1 MVLFDIYV
9 KINFV
14 RNSEQ
19 TLFFNFPQRWRISL
33 PFVLALAA
41 IIFLIWSGFYD
52 LQHPHDGILN
62 LHPSGLVREID
73 PAGPTHEKLWV
84 GDIIISI
91 DGKYLNDAFP
101 LYAGKKPGDEV
112 ELVVEREG
120 DLTYIPF
127 RLADLPSS
135 IIVSE
140 LVVITIAL
148 IFWGIGVGVQA
159 LKPAKEGTT
168 LAFLFFQVSALLFAA
183 GLISGIGPLWVSG
196 LFNFLVWIIG
206 PITVHFHLYFP
217 QRTEIKGQG
226 VLLVILYA
234 IAILGG
240 LPYLVFGPAAIRS
253 NEWFSLYLT
262 VSRLFLALNLIIVVG
277 LLVYSYRHTT
287 TPGVRGKIRIVVLGG
302 ILSAL
307 PLVILTFLPDAI
319 LQTTLLPTP
328 FAFLFLA
335 IVPLTYGYAIFR
347 HRLIEVEQHV
357 NRGATYILVFSILGG
372 FLLVIYAILERWA
385 DIQIADNPLV
395 IILLVLLIA
404 GIFTPLYRVIQRF
417 VDSIFYGGWYDYRS
431 AITQISQGLEQIT
444 ELAELAQT
452 VSTRL
457 VKTLQLE
464 DTCVFLRD
472 FDGDFSVIE
481 VSPPESI
488 QSDRISSFP
497 VLPKSSLT
505 FLLKIGAV
513 DKAALGE
520 ALSEIS
526 LSPEEHKLL
535 DSEQVHLWVPVIG
548 HGQILGLLALGP
560 KYGGDIFSGEDMDIL
575 RVVSRQISPIIEN
588 IHLLNQLRQYASE
601 LETRVE
607 ERTAELHDAIERVE
621 AILANVGDGVF
632 VTNLD
637 CEIITAN
644 VAFEEQ
650 SGYQSEEVKGTTIY
664 NLFSHDNDK
673 VVIEDLK
680 AALPKGEI
688 WRGELF
694 AKRKN
699 GSNYDIQLTIAPVRD
714 QVGQMVSYVGSQRDI
729 TRQKEL
735 ERLKDQLI
743 FDVSHELRTPVTNL
757 NMYLELLEGCR
768 PEKRSGYLEVL
779 KGETGRLIDLIE
791 SILDL
796 SRLDMYKGKKVRF
809 SDVNINLLAAQ
820 VVDVH
825 RPLADSAGIKLTY
838 QLDTNIPNI
847 RGEQN
852 QLARLVTNLLSNAIR
867 YTLEGS
873 VELKTFRDGK
883 YACLQVIDTGIGIDE
898 VDKPHL
904 FDRFYRG
911 RKVSQSR
918 ITGTGL
924 GLAIVR
930 EIVEIHEGKISVSD
944 SLNGGSV
951 FSVWLP
957 IE

>member
-1 MVLFDIYV
+1 MDVYIRYV

-14 RNSEQ
+14 RNPEQ
-19 TLFFNFPQRWRISL
+19 TLFFNVPQRWKISL
-33 PFVLALAA
+33 PFILALAS

-52 LQHPHDGILN
+52 LQHPHDGIVN
-62 LHPSGLVREID
+62 LDPSGVIREID
-73 PAGPTHEKLWV
+73 PSGPTYEKLIV
-84 GDIIISI
+84 GDIIVSI
-91 DGKYLNDAFP
+91 DSVSVNDALP
-101 LYAGKKPGDEV
+101 LYFGKKPGDEV
-112 ELVVEREG
+112 ELVVDREG
-120 DLTYIPF
+120 ELTRIQF
-127 RLADLPSS
+127 RLAELPRS
-135 IIVSE
+135 IIISE
-140 LVVITIAL
+140 LVVIMIAL

-159 LKPAKEGTT
+159 LKPAKQGTT
-168 LAFLFFQVSALLFAA
+168 LAFLFFQVSAMLLAA
-183 GLISGIGPLWVSG
+183 GLVSGIGPQWVSG
-196 LFNFLVWIIG
+196 LFNFLIWIIG
-206 PITVHFHLYFP
+206 PLAVHFHLYFP
-217 QRTEIKGQG
+217 QRTEIKGQR
-226 VLLVILYA
+226 VFLIFLYT

-240 LPYLVFGPAAIRS
+240 LPYLILGPAAVRS

-262 VSRLFLALNLIIVVG
+262 ISRLFLAFNLIIVVV

-319 LQTTLLPTP
+319 LKTTLVPYS

-372 FLLVIYAILERWA
+372 FLLILYAILERWA
-385 DIQIADNPLV
+385 DVSVADSPL
-395 IILLVLLIA
+395 IITLLVLLIA
-404 GIFTPLYRVIQRF
+404 SIFAPLHRLIQRF

-431 AITQISQGLEQIT
+431 AVIQISQGLEQIT
-444 ELAELAQT
+444 ELPELAQT
-452 VSTRL
+452 VSDRL

-481 VSPPESI
+481 VSPPESV

-513 DKAALGE
+513 EKSSLSN
-520 ALSEIS
+520 ALSETT
-526 LSPEEHKLL
+526 LSPEEHELL
-535 DSEQVHLWVPVIG
+535 DSEQVHLWVPIIG

-632 VTNLD
+632 VTNLEG
-637 CEIITAN
+637 EILTAN
-644 VAFEEQ
+644 VAFEQQ
-650 SGYQSEEVKGTTIY
+650 SGYIAEEVKGHTLY
-664 NLFSHDNDK
+664 NLFGNHNDT
-673 VVIEDLK
+673 VVIDDLK
-680 AALPKGEI
+680 ATLPKGEI
-688 WRGELF
+688 WMGELI
-694 AKRKN
+694 AEQKS
-699 GSNYDIQLTIAPVRD
+699 GSPYDIQLTIAPVRD
-714 QVGQMVSYVGSQRDI
+714 QSGQMVSYVGSQRDI

-735 ERLKDQLI
+735 DRLKDQLI

-757 NMYLELLEGCR
+757 NMYLELLDGCR

-796 SRLDMYKGKKVRF
+796 SRLDIYKTKKVKF
-809 SDVNINLLAAQ
+809 SDVNINLVAAQ

-825 RPLADSAGIKLTY
+825 RPLAESAGIKLTY
-838 QLDTNIPNI
+838 QLDTSIPNI

-867 YTLEGS
+867 YTPEGS
-873 VELKTFRDGK
+873 VELKTFKDGDC
-883 YACLQVIDTGIGIDE
+883 ACLQVIDTGIGIDE
-898 VDKPHL
+898 EDKPHL

-930 EIVEIHEGKISVSD
+930 EIVEIHEGKIDVING
-944 SLNGGSV
+944 LNGGSV